1 LGCRLRGRGGA
12 HPSDEWP
19 GERRHACE
27 HDSSPPGWRAESQPT
42 SSKPPGRPCCWF
54 DELRRAEGGSPPEPP
69 EEAMGC
75 TQLAWMHCR
84 AASSITCSSTRLAPR
99 CAIARHRRSAQAEH
113 GHVGGPC
120 VVNVYTRTLV
130 NAAVGMGRGSS
141 TLARRDDC
149 WVCVGWPARASS
161 TPRQRKLQ
169 GAVEQQEPRRS
180 CAKTPRQLQS
190 LATPQACHRPTAS
203 LPRVLASSGGRLFC
217 QKT

>member
-1 LGCRLRGRGGA
+1 
-12 HPSDEWP
+12 
-19 GERRHACE
+19 
-27 HDSSPPGWRAESQPT
+27 
-42 SSKPPGRPCCWF
+42 
-54 DELRRAEGGSPPEPP
+54 
-69 EEAMGC
+69 M
-75 TQLAWMHCR
+75 AWMHCR

-169 GAVEQQEPRRS
+169 AKRAAKQQTAAPRARDHATRALQTLDASEVAALALQLAGEPRDDSNESTELLTRLGAS
-180 CAKTPRQLQS
+180 VPPLQLWEALCEVAVQW
-190 LATPQACHRPTAS
+190 
-203 LPRVLASSGGRLFC
+203 
-217 QKT
+217 